1 MDGVQLS
8 QDTEPLQGDSL
19 LFTTLVGVGN
29 VWEQLTLSEW
39 IDFEITGCSE
49 GCLGRGEAS
58 CFSLGADMLGST
70 PKLQQ
75 TTRGWVSLMRC

>member
-1 MDGVQLS
+1 MGFNCLRDA
-8 QDTEPLQGDSL
+8 EPLQEDSL
-19 LFTTLVGVGN
+19 LFTTLVGVRN

-39 IDFEITGCSE
+39 IDVEITGCSE

-58 CFSLGADMLGST
+58 CFSLGVDTLGST